1 MVFDKQGSNYRINLK
16 SFQILYLNIVLIQ
29 MSYQQ
34 LLKHL
39 SQSLLNRKTP
49 LPQLFHRIISFAIPI
64 PSQKVN
70 RKHWALICIIML
82 VVHPN
87 CKRCAVFSVC

>member
-16 SFQILYLNIVLIQ
+16 SFQILDLNIVLIQ

-39 SQSLLNRKTP
+39 SQSLLNRQRLHFLKC
-49 LPQLFHRIISFAIPI
+49 FI
-64 PSQKVN
+64 
-70 RKHWALICIIML
+70 ALL
-82 VVHPN
+82 ALQFLYPP
-87 CKRCAVFSVC
+87 KK